1 MALTPTPGY
10 PQKIQCW
17 AVQILPA
24 DTTTIKTIVTAG
36 ANGSVIES
44 LNISNTDAG
53 VAYTLQLYMNDGST
67 NHLLCSVNIP
77 LSSGNTTAAP
87 AVDVLRSGLVP
98 GVILDANGNYVLNVP
113 SGFIF
118 KAAVTVTVTAAKV
131 VDVVAMG
138 SDF

>member
-1 MALTPTPGY
+1 MAVTNTPVF

-24 DTTTIKTIVTAG
+24 DTTVAKTIVAGG

-44 LNISNTDAG
+44 INVSNTDAA
-53 VAYTLQLYMNDGST
+53 VAYSLQFFMFDGTT
-67 NHLLCSVNIP
+67 NHLLATLNIP
-77 LSSGNTTAAP
+77 LSSGNTSAAG
-87 AVDVLRSGLVP
+87 AVDVLRSGLMP
-98 GVILDANGNYVLNVP
+98 GVVLDSNGNYSLNVP
-113 SGFIF
+113 SGFTL

-131 VDVVAMG
+131 VDVVAAG